1 MQEAS
6 SACHTMGVPMNIDS
20 LDGLSTRGNLH
31 RPRAFL
37 PSNRFG
43 FLPQGGRATER
54 PTNGR
59 GTVAGTACRNENWG
73 AQATE
78 LPPSGPEK
86 NGDREVLQAL
96 AHSNILADYQRA
108 FSGATGLPIA
118 LQPVETFRLPNQ
130 GKANENPFCALLA
143 QKSRSCG
150 ECLNL
155 QASVKNAAKDRPHT
169 TACHAGLSETAVPV
183 RLGNRLIG
191 FLQTGQIFHKSP
203 TEQRFQRTVEWLHGL
218 EVDFD
223 PQELRSAYF
232 QTRVVAR
239 HEHAAAIKLLSVFAQ
254 HLSILSN
261 QILIRRSNT
270 EAPWIGK
277 AKAFIRE
284 QHAENLRYADV
295 AKFVGMSPF
304 YFSKMFS
311 QCTGLTFTRYLSRVR
326 IEHSKDLLLNPD
338 LRVSEIAYEV
348 GFESVPHFNRVFA
361 KIVGQSPTAF
371 RCGCGIAISQPNPRH
386 TAQRRTSGHRAG
398 EKVRYIERPN
408 SRMGCEVGLRMR
420 QAAQLAH
427 LQRKR

>member
-1 MQEAS
+1 MQEVS
-6 SACHTMGVPMNIDS
+6 SACRTMGVPMNIDS

-31 RPRAFL
+31 RPQAF
-37 PSNRFG
+37 PQANRLG
-43 FLPQGGRATER
+43 FLPQGGRATEL
-54 PTNGR
+54 PTNGS
-59 GTVAGTACRNENWG
+59 GTLARTACRNENSG

-78 LPPSGPEK
+78 LPSPGPGK
-86 NGDREVLQAL
+86 NGHREVLQAL
-96 AHSNILADYQRA
+96 AQSNILADYKRA

-118 LQPVETFRLPNQ
+118 LQPVETFQLPNQ

-143 QKSRSCG
+143 QKGRSCG

-169 TACHAGLSETAVPV
+169 SVCHAGLSETAVPV

-218 EVDFD
+218 EVDLD
-223 PQELRSAYF
+223 PRELRSAYF
-232 QTRVVAR
+232 RTRVVAR
-239 HEHAAAIKLLSVFAQ
+239 HEHASAIKLLSIFAQ

-284 QHAENLRYADV
+284 QHAEKLRYADV
-295 AKFVGMSPF
+295 ARFVGMSRF
-304 YFSKMFS
+304 HFSKMFS
-311 QCTGLTFTRYLSRVR
+311 QCTGLTFTHYLSRVR

-338 LRVSEIAYEV
+338 LRVSEIAYDV
-348 GFESVPHFNRVFA
+348 GFESVTHFNRVFA
-361 KIVGQSPTAF
+361 KIVGQSPTDF
-371 RCGCGIAISQPNPRH
+371 RCGCRAACNKPNPCH
-386 TAQRRTSGHRAG
+386 TAQRRTSGPRTG
-398 EKVRYIERPN
+398 EKVRFIERPN
-408 SRMGCEVGLRMR
+408 TRMGSEVASRMRE
-420 QAAQLAH
+420 AA
-427 LQRKR
+427 